1 MNLNMLILYQ
11 VGYPTQDNHPS
22 CAYSLLD
29 FDDDEEF
36 WNFFIKY
43 RLCIVEIVKHIS
55 SSNPATPLALLDE
68 WLRFS
73 ITTPAPL
80 VDLEA
85 ISTLLDAVYSKL
97 TLEQLN
103 LIYPQTAALMQ
114 LCIEFK
120 AEDSQVSLKSFF
132 FN

>member
-1 MNLNMLILYQ
+1 MIKFQ

-22 CAYSLLD
+22 CSYSLLD
-29 FDDDEEF
+29 FDDDDEF

-55 SSNPATPLALLDE
+55 SSNPSVPLCLLDE
-68 WLRFS
+68 WLRVS
-73 ITTPAPL
+73 LSSPKPL

-97 TLEQLN
+97 TMEQLN
-103 LIYPQTAALMQ
+103 LIYPQTAALTQ

-120 AEDSQVSLKSFF
+120 SDDPQVKI
-132 FN
+132 